1 MSNIKVNKKLK
12 TTIQDI
18 FESEL
23 KPMVQKEVLK
33 KET

>member
-1 MSNIKVNKKLK
+1 MSKKKLNKKVK

-23 KPMVQKEVLK
+23 KPMVQKIS
-33 KET
+33 